1 MSRFVCIHGHFYQ
14 PPREVPGLDAVPTQP
29 GARPWHDWNERIWAE
44 CYAPNAA
51 ARVLD
56 KDGFIARLS
65 CNYARMSFNF
75 GPTLLTW
82 LERERPETYVAI
94 LDADRKSRERCGGHG
109 GAIAQS
115 YNHAILPL
123 CTDRDRATQIEWG
136 IADFKHRFGRMP
148 EGMWLAETAID
159 TPALE
164 AMAERGIRFTIV
176 APSQVRRVRPLGGD
190 AWTDVSGGRIDAR
203 RAYTVRLPSGRSI
216 AVFAYHAA
224 LSQAVAFERMLDDGA
239 RFAQRLLAGFDANSP
254 SPAHPLIHIA
264 TDGETYGH
272 HHRFGEMALAFALDH
287 IEAQQDVRLTNYGEY
302 LALAPPRHEI
312 ELFEPSAWSC
322 AHGVGRWSTDCGCN
336 FGTSG
341 PQGRFNQSWRS
352 HLREALDVIRDGVRP
367 TFERAAAQV
376 FRDPWAA
383 RNAYV
388 DVVLDR
394 STAALDRFYERQGL
408 HPRDATARC
417 DGLRLMELQ
426 RHAMAMYT
434 SCGWFFD
441 DLAGIETQQVLA
453 HADRVL
459 QLAEPFAPAEIGAIE
474 RSFLAVLER
483 ARSNVPQR
491 GNGRTLFREDVVPL
505 RVELESVAAHAAVR
519 RLFEPVRADEPLY
532 AYEIAS
538 TVARRE
544 QHGRSTLVVARV
556 DVRSTLTHERGA
568 FDAVAAYLGEISLVA
583 AARPAT
589 DADTFERWARELV
602 AALHRGEPVRLAA
615 AIDATAPRGAL
626 TLRTLW
632 HDERTRVLR
641 HGMRTALHD
650 VDAAYRRILESAAP
664 LVRFLEEVGEPLPAE
679 LEPAMRFALQRELD
693 QALAATDPDLDHL
706 ARLFSEEKRER
717 KDAAADAHAHRMEEL
732 LRRAARAFAAR
743 PDERAMLERLVR
755 VLDVALDAPF
765 GVDVAA
771 VQDIVFRVGVGE
783 RASQRTRA
791 SAGDEEARAWQDAFV
806 RLCERLRIRP

>member
-1 MSRFVCIHGHFYQ
+1 MPRYVCIHGHFYQ
-14 PPREVPGLDAVPTQP
+14 PPRETPGLDAVLTQS
-29 GARPWHDWNERIWAE
+29 GAAPWHDWNEKIWAE

-94 LDADRKSRERCGGHG
+94 LDADRKSRERHGGHG
-109 GAIAQS
+109 AAMAQA
-115 YNHAILPL
+115 YNHSILPL
-123 CTDRDRATQIEWG
+123 CNARDRDTQIAWG
-136 IADFKHRFGRMP
+136 VADFEHRYGRKP

-176 APSQVRRVRPLGGD
+176 APSQVRRVRKLGEG

-203 RAYTVRLPSGRSI
+203 RAYLARLPSGRSI

-239 RFAQRLLAGFDANSP
+239 RFAQRLLGAFDATA
-254 SPAHPLIHIA
+254 PAGASQLVHIA

-287 IEAQQDVRLTNYGEY
+287 IEAQSDVRLTNYAEF
-302 LALAPPRHEI
+302 LELAPPQHEI
-312 ELFEPSAWSC
+312 EWFEPSAWSC

-341 PQGRFNQSWRS
+341 PNGRFSQVWRS
-352 HLREALDVIRDGVRP
+352 HLREALDVVRDGVMP
-367 TFERAAAQV
+367 MFEREGARV
-376 FRDPWAA
+376 FQDVWAA
-383 RNAYV
+383 RDAYV

-394 STAALDRFYERQGL
+394 SPATLDRFFARHGL
-408 HPRDATARC
+408 RPTDSEARVV
-417 DGLRLMELQ
+417 GLRLMELQ
-426 RHAMAMYT
+426 RQAMAMYT

-459 QLAEPFAPAEIGAIE
+459 QLAASFAADEIAAVE

-491 GNGRTLFREDVVPL
+491 GDGKQIHLGEVAPR
-505 RVELESVAAHAAVR
+505 RVELADVAAHAAVR
-519 RLFEPVRADEPLY
+519 RLFQPVQVDETLY
-532 AYEIAS
+532 AYAISS

-544 QHGRSTLVVARV
+544 QHGRSSLVVTRV
-556 DVRSTLTHERGA
+556 DVRSTQTGESGA
-568 FDAVAAYLGEISLVA
+568 FEAVAAHLGDLSLVA
-583 AARPAT
+583 SARPAT
-589 DADTFERWARELV
+589 DATTFDAWAREL
-602 AALHRGEPVRLAA
+602 AAGLHRGEPVRLAA
-615 AIDATAPRGAL
+615 AIEAASRRGAF

-632 HDERTRVLR
+632 HDERTHVLR
-641 HGMRTALHD
+641 HVLRAALGD
-650 VDAAYRRILESAAP
+650 VDTAYRRILESAAP
-664 LVRFLEEVGEPLPAE
+664 LVRFLEEVGEPLPTE
-679 LEPAMRFALQRELD
+679 LEPAMHFALQRELD
-693 QALAATDPDLDHL
+693 QTLAAPEPDLEHL
-706 ARLFSEEKRER
+706 ARCFAEAKRER
-717 KDAAADAHAHRMEEL
+717 KDAAADANAMRMEDL

-743 PDERAMLERLVR
+743 PDERVALARLAR
-755 VLDVALDAPF
+755 LLDVALEAPF
-765 GVDVAA
+765 GVDVSA
-771 VQDIVFRVGVGE
+771 VQEIVFRIGANA
-783 RASQRTRA
+783 RADGRRLA
-791 SAGDEEARAWQDAFV
+791 NAGDANARAWLDAFE
-806 RLCERLRIRP
+806 RLCERLRVRP

>member
-1 MSRFVCIHGHFYQ
+1 MARHLCIHGHFYQ
-14 PPREVPGLDAVPTQP
+14 PPRESPGLDAVLTQP
-29 GARPWHDWNERIWAE
+29 GARPWHDWNEKIWAE

-115 YNHAILPL
+115 YNHSILPL
-123 CTDRDRATQIEWG
+123 CNDRDRVTQIEWG
-136 IADFKHRFGRMP
+136 IADFRHRFGRAP
-148 EGMWLAETAID
+148 EGMWLPETAID
-159 TPALE
+159 TPSLE
-164 AMAERGIRFTIV
+164 AMAERGIRFTLV
-176 APSQVRRVRPLGGD
+176 APSQVRRVRPIGSGP
-190 AWTDVSGGRIDAR
+190 WTDVSGGRVDAK
-203 RAYTVRLPSGRSI
+203 RAYLARLPSGRSI

-239 RFAQRLLAGFDANSP
+239 RFAERLLGAFDASA
-254 SPAHPLIHIA
+254 PASAPQLVHIA

-272 HHRFGEMALAFALDH
+272 HHRFGEMALAFALDRV
-287 IEAQQDVRLTNYGEY
+287 EARADVKLTNYGEY
-302 LALAPPRHEI
+302 LTVAPPQHEI
-312 ELFEPSAWSC
+312 EWFEPSAWSC

-336 FGTSG
+336 FGTRGPSG
-341 PQGRFNQSWRS
+341 PFDQVWRS
-352 HLREALDVIRDGVRP
+352 HLREALDVVRDGVRP
-367 TFERAAAQV
+367 TFEREGAHV

-394 STAALDRFYERQGL
+394 STVALDRFFDRHGL
-408 HPRDATARC
+408 HPRDPDARVA
-417 DGLRLMELQ
+417 GLRLMEMQ
-426 RHAMAMYT
+426 RQAMAMYT

-453 HADRVL
+453 HADRAL
-459 QLAEPFAPAEIGAIE
+459 QLARGFAPTEIDAIE

-491 GNGRTLFREDVVPL
+491 GDGRRIFVEEVAPR
-505 RVELESVAAHAAVR
+505 RVDLDDVAAHVAVS
-519 RLFEPVRADEPLY
+519 RLFQPAAADEALY
-532 AYEIAS
+532 AYAVS
-538 TVARRE
+538 SSVARRE
-544 QHGRSTLVVARV
+544 QHGRSSLVVARV
-556 DVRSTLTHERGA
+556 DVRSTLTGERGS
-568 FDAVAAYLGEISLVA
+568 FDAVAAHLGEIALVA

-589 DADTFERWARELV
+589 GQAEFDGWARDLV

-615 AIDATAPRGAL
+615 AIDATTRKGAR
-626 TLRTLW
+626 TLGTLW

-641 HGMRTALHD
+641 HVLRATLTD

-664 LVRFLEEVGEPLPAE
+664 LVRFLDDVGEPLPAE

-693 QALAATDPDLDHL
+693 QALSVPEPDLDHL
-706 ARLFSEEKRER
+706 ARCFVEAKRER
-717 KDAAADAHAHRMEEL
+717 KDAAADVHAARLEYL

-743 PDERAMLERLVR
+743 PDDGVGLARLAR
-755 VLDVALDAPF
+755 VLDVALEAPF

-771 VQDIVFRVGVGE
+771 VQEIVFRVGAGE
-783 RASQRTRA
+783 RATQRARA
-791 SAGDEEARAWQDAFV
+791 AAGDESARAWSTAFEA
-806 RLCERLRIRP
+806 LCARLRIRP